1 MSTSQLNSIT
11 TCLDVARAR
20 GLVQFHLNSKR
31 DVMVRLRVKEIAKQ
45 KGISMGKLSRASDIS
60 YRTIQRIYNDP
71 AYIPTI
77 PTLEKIA
84 KVLCVSTGDLL
95 EDAQDVSPT

>member
-1 MSTSQLNSIT
+1 
-11 TCLDVARAR
+11 
-20 GLVQFHLNSKR
+20 
-31 DVMVRLRVKEIAKQ
+31 MVRLRVKEISKQ

-71 AYIPTI
+71 TYIPTI

-84 KVLCVSTGDLL
+84 RVLGVSTGDLL
-95 EDAQDVSPT
+95 EDIPDDTSTT